1 MSKIRFGI
9 VGCGVI
15 SNVHAQCIQEL
26 EDLELAGVFDRSEER
41 RNAFARQH
49 GTVAYPSYSAMLAD
63 TTIDAV
69 CICTPSGL
77 HADQAVQALR
87 EGKHVFLEKP
97 MALNAHD
104 ATRVCRAA
112 EASGRLITV
121 VSQRRFY
128 EDVIRVKN
136 LIRDG
141 AFGKLV
147 FCDLYMKFW
156 RDSSY
161 YAESTWRGT
170 YAMDGGGALMN
181 QGIHG
186 VDMIRY
192 LAGDVK
198 LLRGKTNTRVHDI
211 EVEDTAVALLEFD
224 CGALGVIEASTAT
237 APGFSQRI
245 EINGSTGYAALV
257 DGQLEKL
264 CINREMIVDRK
275 IEVDAGT
282 ASNPSQLNNAMHLLQ
297 LRNFAAAIRG
307 EEELLSTPRDGYE
320 AVRLIEEIYQSS
332 KL

>member
-1 MSKIRFGI
+1 
-9 VGCGVI
+9 
-15 SNVHAQCIQEL
+15 
-26 EDLELAGVFDRSEER
+26 
-41 RNAFARQH
+41 
-49 GTVAYPSYSAMLAD
+49 
-63 TTIDAV
+63 
-69 CICTPSGL
+69 
-77 HADQAVQALR
+77 
-87 EGKHVFLEKP
+87 
-97 MALNAHD
+97 
-104 ATRVCRAA
+104 
-112 EASGRLITV
+112 
-121 VSQRRFY
+121 
-128 EDVIRVKN
+128 
-136 LIRDG
+136 
-141 AFGKLV
+141 
-147 FCDLYMKFW
+147 
-156 RDSSY
+156 
-161 YAESTWRGT
+161 
-170 YAMDGGGALMN
+170 MN

-307 EEELLSTPRDGYE
+307 VEELLSTPRDGYE